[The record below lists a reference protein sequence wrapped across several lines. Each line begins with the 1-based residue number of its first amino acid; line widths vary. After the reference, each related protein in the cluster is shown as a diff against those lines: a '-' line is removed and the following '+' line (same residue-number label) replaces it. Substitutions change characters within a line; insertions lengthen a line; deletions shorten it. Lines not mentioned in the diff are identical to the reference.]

1 MSTHRTARGALLPLA
16 AAAALLAL
24 SACGD
29 AGELTSAGATPT
41 AVGPTRLWPKLP
53 PATSDPYGLDEGN
66 RASVPGVEVPDSD
79 VHRVKPVA
87 VVQAEVR
94 AHPGE
99 YSGTDGLYDE
109 TVRQLGRCDEKP
121 TSCPVLT
128 SYYRDLTGE
137 GSDDLIVGIRMPE
150 NQLVVRVYMAEK
162 GRLTRIMSSSDSVI
176 SVELAGRDVLI
187 RATSG
192 IPGYE
197 YRTAWS
203 WDDRQRAMFPTHD
216 EFLRVAQ
223 DKHNRPDG
231 PGGPR
236 TPDRPGGAGAPPPG
250 PSPASPPES
259 SPASAPESSS
269 ASAPEPSASG
279 S

>member
-1 MSTHRTARGALLPLA
+1 MSTHRTGRGALLSLA
-16 AAAALLAL
+16 TAAALLAL
-24 SACGD
+24 SSCGD

-66 RASVPGVEVPDSD
+66 RASVPEIEVPDGD

-94 AHPGE
+94 AHPGK
-99 YSGTDGLYDE
+99 YSGTDGMYDE

-137 GSDDLIVGIRMPE
+137 GSDELIVGIRMPK

-203 WDDRQRAMFPTHD
+203 WDDRQRAMFPTRD

-223 DKHNRPDG
+223 DKHNRPGGPKTPTG
-231 PGGPR
+231 PGEPS
-236 TPDRPGGAGAPPPG
+236 PG
-250 PSPASPPES
+250 PSSASVPESSKASPP
-259 SPASAPESSS
+259 A
-269 ASAPEPSASG
+269 PSASG

>member
-1 MSTHRTARGALLPLA
+1 MQHTVRRALLPLA
-16 AAAALLAL
+16 AAAALFAL
-24 SACGD
+24 SGCGD

-41 AVGPTRLWPKLP
+41 AVGPTRLWPTLP

-66 RASVPGVEVPDSD
+66 RSTVPGIEAPDGD
-79 VHRVKPVA
+79 VRRVKPVD

-109 TVRQLGRCDEKP
+109 TVRQLGRCDDRP
-121 TSCPVLT
+121 ASCPVLT
-128 SYYRDLTGE
+128 AYYRDLTGE

-150 NQLVVRVYMAEK
+150 HQLAVRVYMADK
-162 GRLTRIMSSSDSVI
+162 GGLTRIMSSSDSVI

-216 EFLRVAQ
+216 EFLRVTH
-223 DKHNRPDG
+223 DK
-231 PGGPR
+231 PGAPK
-236 TPDRPGGAGAPPPG
+236 TPGGADR
-250 PSPASPPES
+250 PSPSPSAASSPRASSASPPA
-259 SPASAPESSS
+259 PA
-269 ASAPEPSASG
+269 ASG

>member
-1 MSTHRTARGALLPLA
+1 MSAHRTARGALLPLA
-16 AAAALLAL
+16 AAGALLAL
-24 SACGD
+24 SGCGD

-41 AVGPTRLWPKLP
+41 AIGPTRLWPTLP

-66 RASVPGVEVPDSD
+66 RASVPGIDVPGSD

-109 TVRQLGRCDEKP
+109 TVRQLGGCDEKP

-137 GSDDLIVGIRMPE
+137 GADDLIVGIRMPE

-162 GRLTRIMSSSDSVI
+162 GRLTRIMSSTDSVI

-223 DKHNRPDG
+223 DKHNKPSG
-231 PGGPR
+231 PKAPKA
-236 TPDRPGGAGAPPPG
+236 PDRPGETGG
-250 PSPASPPES
+250 PSPSP
-259 SPASAPESSS
+259 SS
-269 ASAPEPSASG
+269 ASPLESSASG